1 MTRKNKP
8 RTTIPQAKPTTVTQ
22 VVNAQSL
29 ISKALDKSTGLPLY
43 ANHAQFLMSDKEI
56 SIDFYFM
63 GLSHQGK
70 AEAVFLQRIVVP
82 LVLGKGFAT
91 GLANAIANYELGEN
105 VILPNSRS
113 PFPEDKI
120 TIWP

>member
-1 MTRKNKP
+1 MSKKNKT
-8 RTTIPQAKPTTVTQ
+8 RTIIPQAKSTAVTQ

-29 ISKALDKSTGLPLY
+29 VSKAIDKSTGVPLY
-43 ANHAQFLMSDKEI
+43 ANHAQFLMTDKEI
-56 SIDFYFM
+56 SIDFYFI
-63 GLSHQGK
+63 GLSHQAK
-70 AEAVFLQRIVVP
+70 VEAIFVQRIVVP

-91 GLANAIANYELGEN
+91 GLANAIANYELGVN
-105 VILPNSRS
+105 VTLPNLRS

>member
-1 MTRKNKP
+1 MSKRNKLSTISQTR
-8 RTTIPQAKPTTVTQ
+8 PTAVTQ
-22 VVNAQSL
+22 MVNAQSL
-29 ISKALDKSTGLPLY
+29 VSKAIDKSTGLPIY
-43 ANHAQFLMSDKEI
+43 ANHAQFLMTDKEI
-56 SIDFYFM
+56 CIDFYFI
-63 GLSHQGK
+63 GLSHQSK
-70 AEAVFLQRIVVP
+70 IEAIFTQRIIVP

-105 VILPNSRS
+105 VTLPNLRS